1 MAEVVV
7 AGSQFASPS
16 QGRPPLAAPTAPA
29 TLGSHPTNGSLE
41 WRRSHGLVDY
51 ARATAEMEA
60 RAQALAE
67 GSAAELVWLLE
78 HPPLLTAGTS
88 AKPAD
93 LLDPTRFPV
102 HQTGR
107 GGKFTYHGPGQ
118 RVVYAVLDLKRRRQ
132 DLRWYVH
139 SLEEWVIRTL
149 AVVGVRGERRLGRIG
164 IWVVLPDGSERKIGA
179 IGVRVRRW
187 VAYHGI
193 AINVAPDLGHFQA
206 IVPCGIAEHGVTSL
220 AQLGIGAGM
229 AEVDA
234 ALAAAWED
242 LLAPTRLAERAC
254 SVGDAR

>member
-1 MAEVVV
+1 MPQALV
-7 AGSQFASPS
+7 AGSQFKEAP
-16 QGRPPLAAPTAPA
+16 QGEAPQAAI
-29 TLGSHPTNGSLE
+29 GLE

-51 ARATAEMEA
+51 ARATAEMESRVA
-60 RAQALAE
+60 ALHE
-67 GSAAELVWLLE
+67 GRGSELVWLLE

-88 AKPAD
+88 ARPAD
-93 LLDPTRFPV
+93 LLDAARFPV

-149 AVVGVRGERRLGRIG
+149 ATVGVTGERREGRIG
-164 IWVVLPDGSERKIGA
+164 IWVVLPSGAERKIGA

-187 VAYHGI
+187 IAYHGI

-206 IVPCGIAEHGVTSL
+206 IVPCGIAEFGVTSL
-220 AQLGIGAGM
+220 AELGIEAGM
-229 AEVDA
+229 AEVDQ
-234 ALAAAWED
+234 ALAASFAP
-242 LLAPTRLAERAC
+242 LLGAA
-254 SVGDAR
+254 GQ